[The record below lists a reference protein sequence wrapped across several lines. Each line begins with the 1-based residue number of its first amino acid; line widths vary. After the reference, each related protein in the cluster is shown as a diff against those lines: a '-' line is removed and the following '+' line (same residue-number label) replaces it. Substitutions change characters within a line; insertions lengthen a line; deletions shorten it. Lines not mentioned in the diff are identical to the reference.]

1 MKKWLIKYQVYVVLI
16 LIIVGLMVVKLK
28 YGYKP
33 GEYQEKTLT
42 EQQIK
47 LAPTVTPTAV
57 PTKTAEQKNFPMIEK
72 LPYKG
77 VGFVIDRYVE
87 AKVLAVKV
95 KGKDKE
101 LIKDD
106 VARWLREGGV
116 DPSDFQI
123 KWE

>member
-1 MKKWLIKYQVYVVLI
+1 MKNWLVKYQVYVVLI
-16 LIIVGLMVVKLK
+16 LIIIGLVVIKIK

-42 EQQIK
+42 DQQVK
-47 LAPTVTPTAV
+47 LAPTITPTVV
-57 PTKTAEQKNFPMIEK
+57 PTKTAEQKNFPMIEL

-87 AKVLAVKV
+87 AKVLAVKI

-106 VARWLREGGV
+106 VAKWLTDGGTN
-116 DPSDFQI
+116 PADFQI